1 MTNIVFERMTL
12 IPVTLSGL
20 TGDGDMRMEF
30 ENVIDTILNVQEL
43 KKPATMTGVSGLLAL
58 IINYDAPWV
67 LFVRKDT
74 GTTKMIAKHNL
85 TWIVRNQIQ
94 VSVNI
99 FNRIFI
105 YQ

>member
-1 MTNIVFERMTL
+1 MTKIVFERMNM
-12 IPVTLSGL
+12 IGVTLTGL
-20 TGDGDMRMEF
+20 TGDSVRMEF
-30 ENVIDTILNVQEL
+30 ENVIDTILNVQES

-74 GTTKMIAKHNL
+74 GTTKIIAKHNL